1 MLSFTT
7 SYSLECCVKWGK
19 VGKIIIVKN
28 KNVRGAVVS
37 VPKTKALLTPTI
49 NPFLPNVPFLNSLKR
64 SENQRLSNFFRGY
77 KRRTLER
84 NGLICYTQSSTR
96 AVLIQTRWHQIFY
109 TNKTILHSVH
119 RGINPPSKNTTL
131 PFLAKPPSPP

>member
-49 NPFLPNVPFLNSLKR
+49 KPFLPNVSFLNSLKR

-77 KRRTLER
+77 TPPINLQTVQAP
-84 NGLICYTQSSTR
+84 LPPQS
-96 AVLIQTRWHQIFY
+96 FY
-109 TNKTILHSVH
+109 SISPSISVFCEFPLLNI
-119 RGINPPSKNTTL
+119 GFFSECTTY
-131 PFLAKPPSPP
+131 